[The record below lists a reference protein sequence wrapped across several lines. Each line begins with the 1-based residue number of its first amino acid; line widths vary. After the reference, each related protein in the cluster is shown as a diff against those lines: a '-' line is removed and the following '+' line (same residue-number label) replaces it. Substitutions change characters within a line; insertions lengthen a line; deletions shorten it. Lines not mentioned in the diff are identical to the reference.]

1 MEQDMNLNELQ
12 QVRRQKL
19 QQLCETAYNPYEVL
33 RFERTHYSTE
43 IIKNFEAM
51 EGKEVAVAGRVMSI
65 RGHGKASFA
74 DLKDQEGKI
83 QIYFRLNDVGE
94 EKYAIFKLVDI
105 GDIIGVKGEVF
116 KTHKGEISVK
126 AHDLVVMAKSLQ
138 VLPEKWHGLKDV
150 ELRYRQRYVDLIVND
165 DSRKNF
171 IIRSK
176 LISKMRQYLDSRGFM
191 EVETPILQTI
201 PGGAAARP
209 FITHHNAL
217 DIDMYLRI
225 ATELYLKRLIIGGFD
240 RVYEIGKQF
249 RNEGID
255 IKHNP
260 EFTTIELYQ
269 AYTDL
274 RGMMELTE
282 DMIKYLAKEVLGT
295 ELLLYQGVEI
305 DLSKPWTRMTMK
317 EAVFKYAGVDF
328 DQVKTDEEA
337 RKIAAQ
343 KGLEFDDNA
352 TKGQILNLLFEEF
365 AEENLIQPT
374 FITEYPIEV
383 SPLAKKIPGNPEF
396 TDRFELFIYKME
408 IANAFSELN
417 DPFDQRERFE
427 KQVKAREAGDEEAHR
442 MDEDFLTAMEYGMPP
457 TGGLGIGIDR
467 LAMVFSGSYSIRDV
481 ILFPTMK
488 PRNAAQTN
496 EGRESVVDFRE
507 NEEES

>member
-1 MEQDMNLNELQ
+1 MEQEMNLNELQ
-12 QVRRQKL
+12 QIRRQKL

-33 RFERTHYSTE
+33 RFERTNYSTD
-43 IIKNFEAM
+43 ILNNFESM
-51 EGKEVAVAGRVMSI
+51 EGKEVAVAGRIMSI
-65 RGHGKASFA
+65 RGHGKASFV

-83 QIYFRLNDVGE
+83 QVYFRINDVGE
-94 EKYAIFKLVDI
+94 EKYAIFKLLDI
-105 GDIIGVKGEVF
+105 GDIIGVRGEVF

-126 AHDLVVMAKSLQ
+126 AHDFVVMAKAIQ
-138 VLPEKWHGLKDV
+138 ILPEKWHGLKDI

-165 DSRKNF
+165 ESRKNF

-176 LISKMRQYLDSRGFM
+176 LISRMRHYLDARGFM

-240 RVYEIGKQF
+240 KVYEIGKQF

-255 IKHNP
+255 VKHNP

-274 RGMMELTE
+274 DGMMELTE
-282 DMIKYLAKEVLGT
+282 NMIKTLAKEVLGT
-295 ELLLYQGVEI
+295 DVLLYQGIEI
-305 DLSKPWTRMTMK
+305 DLAKPWTKMTMR
-317 EAVFKYAGVDF
+317 EAVLKYAGVDF
-328 DQVKTDEEA
+328 DDIQTDEEA
-337 RKIAAQ
+337 RELAKQ
-343 KGLEFDDNA
+343 RGLEFDDNA
-352 TKGQILNLLFEEF
+352 TKGQILNLFFEEF

-383 SPLAKKIPGNPEF
+383 SPLAKKIPDKQGF
-396 TDRFELFIYKME
+396 TYRFELFIFKME

-467 LAMVFSGSYSIRDV
+467 LAMLFSNSYSIRDV
-481 ILFPTMK
+481 ILFPTMRPK
-488 PRNAAQTN
+488 DVKQTN
-496 EGRESVVDFRE
+496 EGRESDQ
-507 NEEES
+507 SQK